1 MNKTDFTHTLVY
13 IIIFLTLSFLAIIIF
28 VVMSRKKIIKKELEK
43 KDLEIKLAKEKFEA
57 EKLKIESET
66 ATKLAEKELKIAQ
79 EKLKNLLVHV
89 QENNKLI
96 EELQSKKLEEN
107 ESIISNLKEAT
118 ILTEEQWKNFS
129 QDFSSVFPD
138 FVDKLRTSFPDITA
152 AEIRMLCLSKLHF
165 SYKEIAQAQGISSET
180 VRSTWHRFKKKNPDF
195 HDKNLQEITQEL

>member
-107 ESIISNLKEAT
+107 ESIISNLKDAT

-129 QDFSSVFPD
+129 QDFTSVFPD